1 MKKFILTLICL
12 FCFSLSCFA
21 GKQEAVDSFKAM
33 TNNIVFEIQ
42 ESYNHG
48 AKVEYMKYKPK
59 FNIGDYWYKYQ
70 MTNLKVELDVQK
82 TDSLISPYKGIL
94 ELQADKIWYISKD
107 NSVGHFAT
115 MEEAKNANFSKY
127 NPAYNVY
134 RFTYMYQ
141 GDNWGLKDVSF
152 RFLDEYVWKQNDLK
166 SPQEYFCM
174 EKDN

>member
-12 FCFSLSCFA
+12 FCFNLNCFA
-21 GKQEAVDSFKAM
+21 GEQEAIDSFKAM
-33 TNNIVFEIQ
+33 ANNIVSEIQ

-48 AKVEYMKYKPK
+48 AKVEYMEYKPK

-70 MTNLKVELDVQK
+70 MTNLKVEFEVQK

-107 NSVGHFAT
+107 NSAGHFAT
-115 MEEAKNANFSKY
+115 KEEAEKVNSSKY
-127 NPAYNVY
+127 NPAYSVY

-141 GDNWGLKDVSF
+141 GDSWVLKDVCF
-152 RFLDEYVWKQNDLK
+152 RFLDEYSWKDDEIK
-166 SPQEYFCM
+166 TPQQIFKM
-174 EKDN
+174 